1 MAVNAR
7 TEKFQHIE
15 VFDKPALFTNGRIA
29 RDTVPKGWYCYDIR
43 GSDDDPG
50 ELCYMEENVVVNHA
64 GSVLMPEKLAMPK
77 SGRLDVRDE
86 LGFLDEG
93 NMTLREFCEAHQLPC
108 PAENMKFHIRPAR
121 PEEAGLFYIKSGKA
135 SGYMRYIATREGV
148 EKLAGNGAV
157 TKGQR
162 ELIQKLLHDFP
173 DAVELFEY
181 EDYCKTPTLG
191 TASAFI
197 TMALDANLHEIDS
210 ESGYMQYIATRPRV
224 QKRGAHGLF
233 SSATAV
239 DLASAMSE
247 LEAHEGNVW
256 TIIYSLRR
264 EDAARLEYDSA
275 DAWRTLLMENAPALA
290 KSMKISLNNFHWYA
304 AFHDEGHHPHIHMM
318 VWSDNP
324 KEGFLTKDGIA
335 TMRSKLTNA
344 IFRDE
349 MQQIYERK
357 DVAYSDLVEAAQ
369 NAMREMISRMQ
380 HQICDSPIIEDNM
393 RQLVQALET
402 TTGKRQYGYLKK
414 PLKQFVDTIVDALAE
429 LPEASECY
437 EVWNQI
443 HEELNECYG
452 HSTPWERLPLS
463 QRKEFRKIKNDII
476 REAEN
481 IRLGL
486 PTFEDERMQDEP
498 EPESQKEEHQSYS
511 VYEQAQRYRTAKAV
525 LQDIYALDAEHADAV
540 KALEQLWEEGYT
552 VVAHQLGKFYRDDLS
567 TLRDHEKAEQW
578 FRCSAEAG
586 NDFSEYA
593 LGKLLLTQKR
603 TVEAL
608 EWLDKAAEQ
617 GNQFARYRLGKIYLT
632 GEPVSKDV
640 EKALAYLTASADQ
653 GNQFAQYAL
662 GKLYL
667 FGRDVPPD
675 REQAR
680 EWLIRAAAQG
690 NEYARFFLDR
700 FDQFRDPSVMLAA
713 TKLLHHM
720 SRIFQSNS
728 VPPSNPAGIRIDSKR
743 RRRLMEKRMAMGHR
757 ADDHEEQTQYQ
768 QSM

>member
-1 MAVNAR
+1 MA
-7 TEKFQHIE
+7 
-15 VFDKPALFTNGRIA
+15 
-29 RDTVPKGWYCYDIR
+29 
-43 GSDDDPG
+43 
-50 ELCYMEENVVVNHA
+50 
-64 GSVLMPEKLAMPK
+64 KLVQK
-77 SGRLDVRDE
+77 SG
-86 LGFLDEG
+86 
-93 NMTLREFCEAHQLPC
+93 
-108 PAENMKFHIRPAR
+108 
-121 PEEAGLFYIKSGKA
+121 YIKSGKA

-148 EKLAGNGAV
+148 EKLAGNSAV

-197 TMALDANLHEIDS
+197 SMALDANLHEIDS
-210 ESGYMQYIATRPRV
+210 ESGYMQYIATRPRA
-224 QKRGAHGLF
+224 QKRGIHGLF

-239 DLASAMSE
+239 DLASAISE

-264 EDAARLEYDSA
+264 EDADRLEYDNA
-275 DAWRTLLMENAPALA
+275 DAWRALLMENAPTLA
-290 KSMKISLNNFHWYA
+290 KSMKISLDNFHWYA

-318 VWSDNP
+318 VWSDDP

-335 TMRSKLTNA
+335 AMRSKLTNA

-369 NAMREMISRMQ
+369 NAMQEMISRMQ
-380 HQICDSPIIEDNM
+380 HQICDSPIIEANM
-393 RQLVQALET
+393 RQIVQALET
-402 TTGKRQYGYLKK
+402 TTGKKQYGYLKK
-414 PLKQFVDTIVDALAE
+414 PLKQLVDTIVDMLAE
-429 LPEASECY
+429 LPEVSECY

-452 HSTPWERLPLS
+452 HSTPWERIPLS

-498 EPESQKEEHQSYS
+498 EPENQKEEHQSYS
-511 VYEQAQRYRTAKAV
+511 VYEQAQRYRAAKAV
-525 LQDIYALDAEHADAV
+525 LQDIYALDAEHAEAV

-552 VVAHQLGKFYRDDLS
+552 VAAHQLGKFYRDDLS
-567 TLRDHEKAEQW
+567 TLRDHEKTEEW
-578 FRCSAEAG
+578 FRRSAEAG

-603 TVEAL
+603 WEEAL
-608 EWLDKAAEQ
+608 GWLGKAADH
-617 GNQFARYRLGKIYLT
+617 GNQFARYRLGKIYLA
-632 GEPVSKDV
+632 GESVPKDV
-640 EKALAYLTASADQ
+640 AKALAYLTASADQ
-653 GNQFAQYAL
+653 GNQFAQYTL

-667 FGRDVPPD
+667 LGRDVPPD

-690 NEYARFFLDR
+690 NEYARFFLDH

-713 TKLLHHM
+713 SKLLHHM
-720 SRIFQSNS
+720 SRIFQNNS
-728 VPPSNPAGIRIDSKR
+728 IPPVNPAGIRIDSKR
-743 RRRLMEKRMAMGHR
+743 RRRLMEKRMAMGHK

>member
-1 MAVNAR
+1 MA
-7 TEKFQHIE
+7 
-15 VFDKPALFTNGRIA
+15 
-29 RDTVPKGWYCYDIR
+29 
-43 GSDDDPG
+43 
-50 ELCYMEENVVVNHA
+50 
-64 GSVLMPEKLAMPK
+64 KLVQK
-77 SGRLDVRDE
+77 SG
-86 LGFLDEG
+86 
-93 NMTLREFCEAHQLPC
+93 
-108 PAENMKFHIRPAR
+108 
-121 PEEAGLFYIKSGKA
+121 YIKSEKA
-135 SGYMRYIATREGV
+135 GGYMKYIATREGV
-148 EKLAGNGAV
+148 EKLTGNGPV

-181 EDYCKTPTLG
+181 EDYRKAPTLG

-197 TMALDANLHEIDS
+197 TMALDANLHEINS
-210 ESGYMQYIATRPRV
+210 ESGYMSYIATRPRV
-224 QKRGAHGLF
+224 ERRGAHGLF
-233 SSATAV
+233 NSAAAV
-239 DLASAMSE
+239 DLDAAMSE
-247 LEAHEGNVW
+247 LEAHDGNVW

-264 EDAARLEYDSA
+264 EDAARLGYDNA
-275 DAWRTLLMENAPALA
+275 DAWRGLLMMHAQDLA
-290 KSMKISLNNFHWYA
+290 KAMKIPADHFRWYA
-304 AFHDEGHHPHIHMM
+304 AFHNEGHHPHIHMM
-318 VWSDNP
+318 VWSDDP
-324 KEGFLTKDGIA
+324 KEGFLTREGIA
-335 TMRSKLTNA
+335 AMRSKLTNA

-402 TTGKRQYGYLKK
+402 TTGKKQYGYLKK
-414 PLKQFVDTIVDALAE
+414 PLKQLVDTVVDALTE
-429 LPEASECY
+429 LPEVSECY

-486 PTFEDERMQDEP
+486 STFENERMQDEP

-511 VYEQAQRYRTAKAV
+511 VYEQTQRYRAAKAV
-525 LQDIYALDAEHADAV
+525 LQDIYALDAEHAEAV

-552 VVAHQLGKFYRDDLS
+552 VAAHQLGKFYRDDFS
-567 TLRDHEKAEQW
+567 TLRDHAKAEQW
-578 FRCSAEAG
+578 FRRSAEAG

-632 GEPVSKDV
+632 GEPVPKDV

-653 GNQFAQYAL
+653 GNQFAQYTL

-667 FGRDVPPD
+667 LGRDVPPD
-675 REQAR
+675 REQAK
-680 EWLIRAAAQG
+680 EWLIRSAVQG

-720 SRIFQSNS
+720 SRIFQNNS
-728 VPPSNPAGIRIDSKR
+728 VPPGNPAGIRIDSKR

>member
-1 MAVNAR
+1 
-7 TEKFQHIE
+7 
-15 VFDKPALFTNGRIA
+15 
-29 RDTVPKGWYCYDIR
+29 
-43 GSDDDPG
+43 
-50 ELCYMEENVVVNHA
+50 
-64 GSVLMPEKLAMPK
+64 
-77 SGRLDVRDE
+77 
-86 LGFLDEG
+86 
-93 NMTLREFCEAHQLPC
+93 
-108 PAENMKFHIRPAR
+108 
-121 PEEAGLFYIKSGKA
+121 
-135 SGYMRYIATREGV
+135 MRYIATREGV
-148 EKLAGNGAV
+148 EKLAGNSAV

-181 EDYCKTPTLG
+181 EDYCRTPTLG

-197 TMALDANLHEIDS
+197 SMALDANLHEIDS
-210 ESGYMQYIATRPRV
+210 ESGYMQYIATRPRA
-224 QKRGAHGLF
+224 QKRGIHGLF

-239 DLASAMSE
+239 DLASAISE

-264 EDAARLEYDSA
+264 EDADRLEYDNA
-275 DAWRTLLMENAPALA
+275 DAWRALLMENAPTLA
-290 KSMKISLNNFHWYA
+290 KSMKISLDNFHWYA

-318 VWSDNP
+318 VWSDDP

-335 TMRSKLTNA
+335 AMRSKLTNA

-369 NAMREMISRMQ
+369 NAMQEMISRMQ
-380 HQICDSPIIEDNM
+380 HQICDSPIIEANM
-393 RQLVQALET
+393 RQIVQALET
-402 TTGKRQYGYLKK
+402 TTGKKQYGYLKK
-414 PLKQFVDTIVDALAE
+414 PLKQLVDTIVDMLAE
-429 LPEASECY
+429 LPEVSECY

-452 HSTPWERLPLS
+452 HSTPWERIPLS

-498 EPESQKEEHQSYS
+498 EPENQKEEHQSYS
-511 VYEQAQRYRTAKAV
+511 VYEQAQRYRAAKAV
-525 LQDIYALDAEHADAV
+525 LQDIYALDAEHTEAV

-552 VVAHQLGKFYRDDLS
+552 VAAHQLGKFYRDDLS

-578 FRCSAEAG
+578 FRCSAKAG

-603 TVEAL
+603 WDEAM
-608 EWLDKAAEQ
+608 EWLDKAADH
-617 GNQFARYRLGKIYLT
+617 GSQFAQYRLGKIYLT
-632 GEPVSKDV
+632 GEFVPKDV

-667 FGRDVPPD
+667 FGGDVPPD

-700 FDQFRDPSVMLAA
+700 FDQFRDPTVMLAA

-743 RRRLMEKRMAMGHR
+743 RRRLMEKRVAMGHK
-757 ADDHEEQTQYQ
+757 ADDREEQTQYQ

>member
-1 MAVNAR
+1 MA
-7 TEKFQHIE
+7 
-15 VFDKPALFTNGRIA
+15 
-29 RDTVPKGWYCYDIR
+29 
-43 GSDDDPG
+43 
-50 ELCYMEENVVVNHA
+50 
-64 GSVLMPEKLAMPK
+64 KLVQK
-77 SGRLDVRDE
+77 SG
-86 LGFLDEG
+86 
-93 NMTLREFCEAHQLPC
+93 
-108 PAENMKFHIRPAR
+108 
-121 PEEAGLFYIKSGKA
+121 YIKSGKA

-162 ELIQKLLHDFP
+162 ELIQKLLTDFP

-197 TMALDANLHEIDS
+197 SMALDANFHEMDS

-224 QKRGAHGLF
+224 QKRGGHGLF

-239 DLASAMSE
+239 DLTSAMSE

-264 EDAARLEYDSA
+264 EDAVRLEYDNA
-275 DAWRTLLMENAPALA
+275 DAWRTLLMENAPTLA
-290 KSMKISLNNFHWYA
+290 KSMKISLDNFHWYA

-318 VWSDNP
+318 VWSDDP
-324 KEGFLTKDGIA
+324 KEGFLTKNGIA
-335 TMRSKLTNA
+335 AMRSKLTNA

-369 NAMREMISRMQ
+369 NAMREMISRIQ
-380 HQICDSPIIEDNM
+380 RQVCDSPIIEDNM
-393 RQLVQALET
+393 HQLVQALET
-402 TTGKRQYGYLKK
+402 TTGKKQYGYLKK
-414 PLKQFVDTIVDALAE
+414 PLKQLVDTIVDMLAE
-429 LPEASECY
+429 LPEVSECY

-452 HSTPWERLPLS
+452 HSTPWERIPLS

-498 EPESQKEEHQSYS
+498 EPENQKEEHQSYS
-511 VYEQAQRYRTAKAV
+511 VYEQAQRYRAAKAV
-525 LQDIYALDAEHADAV
+525 LQDIYALDAEHAEAV

-552 VVAHQLGKFYRDDLS
+552 VAAHQLGKFYRDDLS
-567 TLRDHEKAEQW
+567 TLRDYAKAEQW
-578 FRCSAEAG
+578 FRRSAEAG

-603 TVEAL
+603 WDEAM
-608 EWLDKAAEQ
+608 EWLDKAADH
-617 GNQFARYRLGKIYLT
+617 GSQFAQYRLGKIYLT
-632 GEPVSKDV
+632 GEFVPKDV

-667 FGRDVPPD
+667 FGRDAPSD

-743 RRRLMEKRMAMGHR
+743 RRRLMEKRMAMGHK
-757 ADDHEEQTQYQ
+757 ADDREEQTQYQ

>member
-1 MAVNAR
+1 MA
-7 TEKFQHIE
+7 
-15 VFDKPALFTNGRIA
+15 
-29 RDTVPKGWYCYDIR
+29 
-43 GSDDDPG
+43 
-50 ELCYMEENVVVNHA
+50 
-64 GSVLMPEKLAMPK
+64 KLVQK
-77 SGRLDVRDE
+77 SG
-86 LGFLDEG
+86 
-93 NMTLREFCEAHQLPC
+93 
-108 PAENMKFHIRPAR
+108 
-121 PEEAGLFYIKSGKA
+121 YIKSGKA

-162 ELIQKLLHDFP
+162 ELIQKLLTDFP

-197 TMALDANLHEIDS
+197 SMALDANFHEMDS

-224 QKRGAHGLF
+224 QKRGGHGLF

-239 DLASAMSE
+239 DLTSAMSE

-264 EDAARLEYDSA
+264 EDAVRLEYDNA
-275 DAWRTLLMENAPALA
+275 DAWRTLLMENAPTLA
-290 KSMKISLNNFHWYA
+290 KSMKISLDNFHWYA

-318 VWSDNP
+318 VWSDDP
-324 KEGFLTKDGIA
+324 KEGFLTKNGIA
-335 TMRSKLTNA
+335 AMRSKLTNA

-380 HQICDSPIIEDNM
+380 RQVCDSPIIEDNM
-393 RQLVQALET
+393 HQLVQALET
-402 TTGKRQYGYLKK
+402 TTGKKQYGYLKK
-414 PLKQFVDTIVDALAE
+414 PLKQLVDTIVDMLAE
-429 LPEASECY
+429 LPEVSECY

-452 HSTPWERLPLS
+452 HSTPWERIPLS

-498 EPESQKEEHQSYS
+498 EPENQKEEHQSYS
-511 VYEQAQRYRTAKAV
+511 VYEQAQRYRAAKAV
-525 LQDIYALDAEHADAV
+525 LQDIYALDAEHAEAV

-552 VVAHQLGKFYRDDLS
+552 VAAHQLGKFYRDDLS

-578 FRCSAEAG
+578 FRHSAEAG

-603 TVEAL
+603 TVEAMG
-608 EWLDKAAEQ
+608 WLSKAADH
-617 GNQFARYRLGKIYLT
+617 GNQFARYRLGKIYLAD
-632 GEPVSKDV
+632 ESVPKDV
-640 EKALAYLTASADQ
+640 AKALVYLTASADQ
-653 GNQFAQYAL
+653 GNQFAQYTL

-667 FGRDVPPD
+667 LGRDVPPD
-675 REQAR
+675 RERAK

-690 NEYARFFLDR
+690 NAYAQFFLDR

-728 VPPSNPAGIRIDSKR
+728 VPPGNPAGIRIDSKR
-743 RRRLMEKRMAMGHR
+743 RRRLMEKRVAMGHK

>member
-1 MAVNAR
+1 MA
-7 TEKFQHIE
+7 
-15 VFDKPALFTNGRIA
+15 
-29 RDTVPKGWYCYDIR
+29 
-43 GSDDDPG
+43 
-50 ELCYMEENVVVNHA
+50 
-64 GSVLMPEKLAMPK
+64 KLVQK
-77 SGRLDVRDE
+77 SG
-86 LGFLDEG
+86 
-93 NMTLREFCEAHQLPC
+93 
-108 PAENMKFHIRPAR
+108 
-121 PEEAGLFYIKSGKA
+121 YIKSGKA
-135 SGYMRYIATREGV
+135 GGYMRYIATREGV

-162 ELIQKLLHDFP
+162 ELIQKLLTDFP
-173 DAVELFEY
+173 DAAELFEY

-197 TMALDANLHEIDS
+197 GMALDANIHEIDS
-210 ESGYMQYIATRPRV
+210 ESGYMQYIATRPHV
-224 QKRGAHGLF
+224 QKHGSHGLF

-239 DLASAMSE
+239 DLTSAMSE

-275 DAWRTLLMENAPALA
+275 DAWRTLLMENAPTLA
-290 KSMKISLNNFHWYA
+290 KSMKISLDNFHWYA

-318 VWSDNP
+318 VWSDDP
-324 KEGFLTKDGIA
+324 KEGFLTKNGIA
-335 TMRSKLTNA
+335 AMRSKLTNA

-380 HQICDSPIIEDNM
+380 NQICASPIIENNM

-402 TTGKRQYGYLKK
+402 TTGKKQYGYLKK
-414 PLKQFVDTIVDALAE
+414 PLKQLVDTIVDALAE
-429 LPEASECY
+429 LPEVSECY

-525 LQDIYALDAEHADAV
+525 LQDIYARDAEHAEAV

-552 VVAHQLGKFYRDDLS
+552 VAAHQLGKFYRDDLS
-567 TLRDHEKAEQW
+567 TLRDHEKAKEW
-578 FRCSAEAG
+578 FRRSAEAG
-586 NDFSEYA
+586 NDFSGYV

-603 TVEAL
+603 TVEAM
-608 EWLDKAAEQ
+608 EWLGKAADH

-632 GEPVSKDV
+632 GESAPKDV
-640 EKALAYLTASADQ
+640 AKALAYLTASADQ
-653 GNQFAQYAL
+653 GNQFAQYTL

-667 FGRDVPPD
+667 LGRDVPPD

-680 EWLIRAAAQG
+680 EWLSRAAAQG

-700 FDQFRDPSVMLAA
+700 FDQFRDPSVMLAT

-728 VPPSNPAGIRIDSKR
+728 VPPSNPSGIRIDSKR
-743 RRRLMEKRMAMGHR
+743 RRRLVEKRMAMGHK

>member
-1 MAVNAR
+1 MA
-7 TEKFQHIE
+7 
-15 VFDKPALFTNGRIA
+15 
-29 RDTVPKGWYCYDIR
+29 
-43 GSDDDPG
+43 
-50 ELCYMEENVVVNHA
+50 
-64 GSVLMPEKLAMPK
+64 KLVQK
-77 SGRLDVRDE
+77 SG
-86 LGFLDEG
+86 
-93 NMTLREFCEAHQLPC
+93 
-108 PAENMKFHIRPAR
+108 
-121 PEEAGLFYIKSGKA
+121 YIKSEKA
-135 SGYMRYIATREGV
+135 GGYMKYIATREGV
-148 EKLAGNGAV
+148 EKLAGNGPV

-162 ELIQKLLHDFP
+162 ELIQKLLTDFP
-173 DAVELFEY
+173 DAAELFEY

-224 QKRGAHGLF
+224 QKRGTHGLF

-239 DLASAMSE
+239 DLTAAMSE

-264 EDAARLEYDSA
+264 EDAARLEFDNA
-275 DAWRTLLMENAPALA
+275 DAWRTLLMENSAALA
-290 KSMKISLNNFHWYA
+290 KSMKISFDNFRWYA

-318 VWSDNP
+318 VWSTDP
-324 KEGFLTKDGIA
+324 KEGYLTKDGIA
-335 TMRSKLTNA
+335 AMRSKLTNT

-349 MQQIYERK
+349 MQKIYERK

-369 NAMREMISRMQ
+369 DAMRELIGKMQ
-380 HQICDSPIIEDNM
+380 SHLCDDPVIEENM

-402 TTGKRQYGYLKK
+402 TTGKKQYGYLKK
-414 PLKQFVDTIVDALAE
+414 PLKQLVDTIVDELAK
-429 LPEASECY
+429 LPEVAECY

-443 HEELNECYG
+443 REELNECYG

-463 QRKEFRKIKNDII
+463 QRKEFRRIQNDII

-486 PTFEDERMQDEP
+486 PTFEDEKMQDEP
-498 EPESQKEEHQSYS
+498 EPEEQQEAHQSYN
-511 VYEQAQRYRTAKAV
+511 VYEQAQRYRAAKEV
-525 LQDIYALDAEHADAV
+525 LQNVYALDEKHAEAV
-540 KALEQLWEEGYT
+540 KELEQLWSEGYT
-552 VVAHQLGKFYRDDLS
+552 VAAHQLGKFYRDDLS
-567 TLRDHEKAEQW
+567 TLRDHEKAELW
-578 FRCSAEAG
+578 FRLSSEAG

-603 TVEAL
+603 TQEAML
-608 EWLDKAAEQ
+608 WLGKAADH

-632 GEPVSKDV
+632 GESVPKDV
-640 EKALAYLTASADQ
+640 QKALEYLTASAEQ
-653 GNQFAQYAL
+653 GNQFAQYTL

-667 FGRDVPPD
+667 LGRDVKQD
-675 REQAR
+675 REQAK
-680 EWLIRAAAQG
+680 EWLARSAAQG
-690 NEYARFFLDR
+690 NEYAQFFLDR

-720 SRIFQSNS
+720 GRIFRDNS
-728 VPPSNPAGIRIDSKR
+728 KPPHNPNGIRIDSKR
-743 RRRLMEKRMAMGHR
+743 RKRLTEKRMAMGHK
-757 ADDHEEQTQYQ
+757 ADDHEEQVQYQ

>member
-1 MAVNAR
+1 MA
-7 TEKFQHIE
+7 
-15 VFDKPALFTNGRIA
+15 
-29 RDTVPKGWYCYDIR
+29 
-43 GSDDDPG
+43 
-50 ELCYMEENVVVNHA
+50 
-64 GSVLMPEKLAMPK
+64 KLVQK
-77 SGRLDVRDE
+77 SG
-86 LGFLDEG
+86 
-93 NMTLREFCEAHQLPC
+93 
-108 PAENMKFHIRPAR
+108 
-121 PEEAGLFYIKSGKA
+121 YIKSGKA

-148 EKLAGNGAV
+148 EKLAGNGSV

-162 ELIQKLLHDFP
+162 ELIQKLLTDFP
-173 DAVELFEY
+173 DAMELFEY

-197 TMALDANLHEIDS
+197 SMALDANLYKTDS
-210 ESGYMQYIATRPRV
+210 ESGYMQYIATRPHV
-224 QKRGAHGLF
+224 QKQGAHGLF

-239 DLASAMSE
+239 DLTSAMSE
-247 LEAHEGNVW
+247 LKSHEGNVW

-264 EDAARLEYDSA
+264 EDAARLEYDNA
-275 DAWRTLLMENAPALA
+275 DAWRALLMENAPTLA
-290 KSMKISLNNFHWYA
+290 KSMKISLENFHWYA

-318 VWSDNP
+318 AWSDDP

-335 TMRSKLTNA
+335 AMRSKLTNA

-380 HQICDSPIIEDNM
+380 HQICDSSIIEDNM
-393 RQLVQALET
+393 HQLVQALET
-402 TTGKRQYGYLKK
+402 TSGKKQYGYLKK
-414 PLKQFVDTIVDALAE
+414 PLKQLVDTIVDVLAE
-429 LPEASECY
+429 LPEVSECY

-511 VYEQAQRYRTAKAV
+511 VYKQAQRYRTAKAV

-552 VVAHQLGKFYRDDLS
+552 VAAHQLGKFYRDDLS

-578 FRCSAEAG
+578 FRRSAGAG

-608 EWLDKAAEQ
+608 EWLGKAAEHS
-617 GNQFARYRLGKIYLT
+617 NQFARYRLGKIYLA
-632 GEPVSKDV
+632 GESVPRDM

-653 GNQFAQYAL
+653 GNQFAQYTL

-667 FGRDVPPD
+667 LGRDVPPD
-675 REQAR
+675 REQAE

-720 SRIFQSNS
+720 SRIFQNNS
-728 VPPSNPAGIRIDSKR
+728 VPPSNPAGIRVDSKR
-743 RRRLMEKRMAMGHR
+743 RRRLVEKRVAMGHK

>member
-1 MAVNAR
+1 MA
-7 TEKFQHIE
+7 
-15 VFDKPALFTNGRIA
+15 
-29 RDTVPKGWYCYDIR
+29 
-43 GSDDDPG
+43 
-50 ELCYMEENVVVNHA
+50 
-64 GSVLMPEKLAMPK
+64 KLVQK
-77 SGRLDVRDE
+77 SG
-86 LGFLDEG
+86 
-93 NMTLREFCEAHQLPC
+93 
-108 PAENMKFHIRPAR
+108 
-121 PEEAGLFYIKSGKA
+121 YIKSGKA

-162 ELIQKLLHDFP
+162 ELIQKLLTDFP
-173 DAVELFEY
+173 DAEELFEY

-197 TMALDANLHEIDS
+197 SMALDANLYKIDS
-210 ESGYMQYIATRPRV
+210 ESGYMQYIATRPHV
-224 QKRGAHGLF
+224 QKHGSHGLF

-239 DLASAMSE
+239 DLTSAMSE

-264 EDAARLEYDSA
+264 EDAARLEYDNA
-275 DAWRTLLMENAPALA
+275 DAWRALLMENAPTLA
-290 KSMKISLNNFHWYA
+290 KSMKISLENFHWYA

-318 VWSDNP
+318 VWSDDP

-335 TMRSKLTNA
+335 AMRSKLTNA

-380 HQICDSPIIEDNM
+380 RQVCDSPIIEDNM
-393 RQLVQALET
+393 HQLVQALET
-402 TTGKRQYGYLKK
+402 TSGKKQYGYLKK
-414 PLKQFVDTIVDALAE
+414 PLKQLVDTIVDVLAE
-429 LPEASECY
+429 LPEVSECY

-443 HEELNECYG
+443 NEELNECYG

-498 EPESQKEEHQSYS
+498 EPENQKEEHQSYS
-511 VYEQAQRYRTAKAV
+511 VYEQAQRYRAAKAV
-525 LQDIYALDAEHADAV
+525 LQDIYALDAEHAEAV
-540 KALEQLWEEGYT
+540 EALEQLWEEGYT
-552 VVAHQLGKFYRDDLS
+552 VAAHQLGKFYRDDLS

-603 TVEAL
+603 WEEAL
-608 EWLDKAAEQ
+608 GWLGKAADH
-617 GNQFARYRLGKIYLT
+617 GNQFARYRLGKIYLAD
-632 GEPVSKDV
+632 ESVPKDV
-640 EKALAYLTASADQ
+640 AKALAYLTVSADQ
-653 GNQFAQYAL
+653 GNQFAQYTL

-667 FGRDVPPD
+667 LGRDVPPN

-690 NEYARFFLDR
+690 NEYARFFLDC

-713 TKLLHHM
+713 SKLLHHM
-720 SRIFQSNS
+720 SRIFQNNS
-728 VPPSNPAGIRIDSKR
+728 VPPGNPAGIRIDSKR
-743 RRRLMEKRMAMGHR
+743 RRRLMEKRMAMGHK
-757 ADDHEEQTQYQ
+757 ADDHEEQMQYQ

>member
-1 MAVNAR
+1 MA
-7 TEKFQHIE
+7 
-15 VFDKPALFTNGRIA
+15 
-29 RDTVPKGWYCYDIR
+29 
-43 GSDDDPG
+43 
-50 ELCYMEENVVVNHA
+50 
-64 GSVLMPEKLAMPK
+64 KLVQK
-77 SGRLDVRDE
+77 SG
-86 LGFLDEG
+86 
-93 NMTLREFCEAHQLPC
+93 
-108 PAENMKFHIRPAR
+108 
-121 PEEAGLFYIKSGKA
+121 YIKSGKA

-162 ELIQKLLHDFP
+162 ELIQKLLTDFP
-173 DAVELFEY
+173 DAVELLEY

-224 QKRGAHGLF
+224 QKHGSHGLF
-233 SSATAV
+233 SSSTSA

-275 DAWRTLLMENAPALA
+275 DAWRTLLMENAPTLA
-290 KSMKISLNNFHWYA
+290 KSMKISLDNFHWYA

-318 VWSDNP
+318 VWSDDP

-335 TMRSKLTNA
+335 AMRSKLTNA

-380 HQICDSPIIEDNM
+380 NQICASPIIENNM

-402 TTGKRQYGYLKK
+402 TTGKKQYGYLKK
-414 PLKQFVDTIVDALAE
+414 PLKQLVDTIVDALAE
-429 LPEASECY
+429 LPEVSECY

-498 EPESQKEEHQSYS
+498 EPENQEEEHQSYS
-511 VYEQAQRYRTAKAV
+511 VYEQAQRYRAAKAV

-540 KALEQLWEEGYT
+540 KALERLWEEGYT
-552 VVAHQLGKFYRDDLS
+552 VAAHQLGKFYRDDLS

-578 FRCSAEAG
+578 FRHSAEAG

-603 TVEAL
+603 TVEAMG
-608 EWLDKAAEQ
+608 WLSKAADH
-617 GNQFARYRLGKIYLT
+617 GNQFARYRLGKIYLAD
-632 GEPVSKDV
+632 ESVPKDV
-640 EKALAYLTASADQ
+640 AKALVYLTASADQ
-653 GNQFAQYAL
+653 ENQFAQYTL

-667 FGRDVPPD
+667 LGRDVPLD

>member
-1 MAVNAR
+1 
-7 TEKFQHIE
+7 
-15 VFDKPALFTNGRIA
+15 
-29 RDTVPKGWYCYDIR
+29 
-43 GSDDDPG
+43 
-50 ELCYMEENVVVNHA
+50 
-64 GSVLMPEKLAMPK
+64 
-77 SGRLDVRDE
+77 
-86 LGFLDEG
+86 
-93 NMTLREFCEAHQLPC
+93 
-108 PAENMKFHIRPAR
+108 
-121 PEEAGLFYIKSGKA
+121 
-135 SGYMRYIATREGV
+135 MRYIATREGV
-148 EKLAGNGAV
+148 EKLAGNSAV

-162 ELIQKLLHDFP
+162 ELIQKLLTDFP

-197 TMALDANLHEIDS
+197 SMALDANLHEIDS

-224 QKRGAHGLF
+224 QKHGSHGLF
-233 SSATAV
+233 SSSTSV

-264 EDAARLEYDSA
+264 EDAARLEFDNA
-275 DAWRTLLMENAPALA
+275 DAWRTLLMENAPTLA

-318 VWSDNP
+318 VWSDDP

-335 TMRSKLTNA
+335 AMRSKLTNA

-380 HQICDSPIIEDNM
+380 NQICASPIIENNM

-402 TTGKRQYGYLKK
+402 TTGKKQYGYLKK
-414 PLKQFVDTIVDALAE
+414 PLKQLVDTIVDALAE
-429 LPEASECY
+429 LPEVSECY

-498 EPESQKEEHQSYS
+498 EPENQEEEHQSYS
-511 VYEQAQRYRTAKAV
+511 VYEQAQRYRAAKAV

-540 KALEQLWEEGYT
+540 KALDQLWEEGYT
-552 VVAHQLGKFYRDDLS
+552 VAAHQLGKFYRDDLS
-567 TLRDHEKAEQW
+567 TLRDQW

-617 GNQFARYRLGKIYLT
+617 DNQFARYRLGKIYLT
-632 GEPVSKDV
+632 GEPVPKDV

-653 GNQFAQYAL
+653 GNQFAQYTL

-667 FGRDVPPD
+667 LGRDVPPD

-720 SRIFQSNS
+720 SSIFQSNS

>member
-1 MAVNAR
+1 MVNLV
-7 TEKFQHIE
+7 Q
-15 VFDKPALFTNGRIA
+15 
-29 RDTVPKGWYCYDIR
+29 
-43 GSDDDPG
+43 
-50 ELCYMEENVVVNHA
+50 
-64 GSVLMPEKLAMPK
+64 K
-77 SGRLDVRDE
+77 SG
-86 LGFLDEG
+86 
-93 NMTLREFCEAHQLPC
+93 
-108 PAENMKFHIRPAR
+108 
-121 PEEAGLFYIKSGKA
+121 YIKSGKA
-135 SGYMRYIATREGV
+135 GGYMRYIATREGV
-148 EKLAGNGAV
+148 ERLAGNGAV

-162 ELIQKLLHDFP
+162 ELIQKLLTDFP
-173 DAVELFEY
+173 DAVELLEY

-224 QKRGAHGLF
+224 QKHGSHGLF
-233 SSATAV
+233 SSSTSV

-264 EDAARLEYDSA
+264 EDAARLEFDNA
-275 DAWRTLLMENAPALA
+275 DAWRTLLMENAPTLA

-318 VWSDNP
+318 VWSDDP
-324 KEGFLTKDGIA
+324 KEGFLTKGGIA
-335 TMRSKLTNA
+335 AMRSKLTNA

-357 DVAYSDLVEAAQ
+357 DMAYSDLVEAAQ
-369 NAMREMISRMQ
+369 NAMREMISRVQ

-402 TTGKRQYGYLKK
+402 TTGKKQYGYLKK
-414 PLKQFVDTIVDALAE
+414 PLKQLVDTVVDALTE
-429 LPEASECY
+429 LPEVSECY

-486 PTFEDERMQDEP
+486 PTFEDEGMQDEP
-498 EPESQKEEHQSYS
+498 EPESQKAEHQSYS
-511 VYEQAQRYRTAKAV
+511 VYEQAQRYRAAKAV
-525 LQDIYALDAEHADAV
+525 LQDIYALDAEHTEAV

-552 VVAHQLGKFYRDDLS
+552 VAAHQLGKFYRDDLS

-603 TVEAL
+603 TVEAMG
-608 EWLDKAAEQ
+608 WLSKAADH
-617 GNQFARYRLGKIYLT
+617 GNQFARYRLGKIYLAD
-632 GEPVSKDV
+632 ESVPKDV
-640 EKALAYLTASADQ
+640 AKALVYLTASADQ
-653 GNQFAQYAL
+653 ENQFAQYTFCL
-662 GKLYL
+662 LYTSPSP
-667 FGRDVPPD
+667 RD
-675 REQAR
+675 
-680 EWLIRAAAQG
+680 
-690 NEYARFFLDR
+690 
-700 FDQFRDPSVMLAA
+700 
-713 TKLLHHM
+713 
-720 SRIFQSNS
+720 
-728 VPPSNPAGIRIDSKR
+728 
-743 RRRLMEKRMAMGHR
+743 
-757 ADDHEEQTQYQ
+757 
-768 QSM
+768 

>member
-1 MAVNAR
+1 MA
-7 TEKFQHIE
+7 
-15 VFDKPALFTNGRIA
+15 
-29 RDTVPKGWYCYDIR
+29 
-43 GSDDDPG
+43 
-50 ELCYMEENVVVNHA
+50 
-64 GSVLMPEKLAMPK
+64 KLVQK
-77 SGRLDVRDE
+77 SG
-86 LGFLDEG
+86 
-93 NMTLREFCEAHQLPC
+93 
-108 PAENMKFHIRPAR
+108 
-121 PEEAGLFYIKSGKA
+121 YIKSGKA

-148 EKLAGNGAV
+148 EKLAGNGSVA
-157 TKGQR
+157 KGQR

-210 ESGYMQYIATRPRV
+210 ESGYMQYIAIRPRV
-224 QKRGAHGLF
+224 QKHGGHGLF
-233 SSATAV
+233 SSSTAV

-247 LEAHEGNVW
+247 LKAHEGNVW

-264 EDAARLEYDSA
+264 EDADCLEYDNA
-275 DAWRTLLMENAPALA
+275 DAWRALLMENAPTLA
-290 KSMKISLNNFHWYA
+290 KSMKISLENFHWYA

-318 VWSDNP
+318 VWSDDP
-324 KEGFLTKDGIA
+324 KEGFLTRDGIA
-335 TMRSKLTNA
+335 AMRSKLTNA

-357 DVAYSDLVEAAQ
+357 DVAYSDLVEAAK

-380 HQICDSPIIEDNM
+380 RQVCDSPIIEDNM
-393 RQLVQALET
+393 HQLVQALET
-402 TTGKRQYGYLKK
+402 TTGKKQYGYLKK
-414 PLKQFVDTIVDALAE
+414 PLKQLVDTIVDVLAE
-429 LPEASECY
+429 LPEVSECY

-476 REAEN
+476 REAES

-486 PTFEDERMQDEP
+486 PTFEDEGMQDDP
-498 EPESQKEEHQSYS
+498 ELETQKEEHQSYS
-511 VYEQAQRYRTAKAV
+511 VYEQAQRYRAAKAV
-525 LQDIYALDAEHADAV
+525 LQDIYALDAEHAEAV
-540 KALEQLWEEGYT
+540 KALDQLWAEGYT
-552 VVAHQLGKFYRDDLS
+552 VAAHQLGKFYRDDLS
-567 TLRDHEKAEQW
+567 TLRDHAKAEQW
-578 FRCSAEAG
+578 FRRSAEAG

-603 TVEAL
+603 WDEAM
-608 EWLDKAAEQ
+608 EWLDKAADH
-617 GNQFARYRLGKIYLT
+617 GSQFAQYRLGKIYLT
-632 GEPVSKDV
+632 GEFVPKDV

-690 NEYARFFLDR
+690 NAYARFFLDR
-700 FDQFRDPSVMLAA
+700 FDQFRNPSVMLAA
-713 TKLLHHM
+713 TTLLHHM

-743 RRRLMEKRMAMGHR
+743 RRRLMEKRMAMGHK

>member
-1 MAVNAR
+1 MA
-7 TEKFQHIE
+7 
-15 VFDKPALFTNGRIA
+15 
-29 RDTVPKGWYCYDIR
+29 
-43 GSDDDPG
+43 
-50 ELCYMEENVVVNHA
+50 
-64 GSVLMPEKLAMPK
+64 KLVQK
-77 SGRLDVRDE
+77 SG
-86 LGFLDEG
+86 
-93 NMTLREFCEAHQLPC
+93 
-108 PAENMKFHIRPAR
+108 
-121 PEEAGLFYIKSGKA
+121 YIKSGKA
-135 SGYMRYIATREGV
+135 GGYMRYIATREGV
-148 EKLAGNGAV
+148 ERLAGNGAV
-157 TKGQR
+157 KKGQR
-162 ELIQKLLHDFP
+162 ELIQKLLTDFP

-197 TMALDANLHEIDS
+197 TMALDTNLHEIDS

-224 QKRGAHGLF
+224 QKHGGHGLF
-233 SSATAV
+233 SSSTAV

-264 EDAARLEYDSA
+264 EDADRLEYDNA
-275 DAWRTLLMENAPALA
+275 DAWRALLMENAPTLA
-290 KSMKISLNNFHWYA
+290 KSMKISLENFHWYA

-318 VWSDNP
+318 VWSDDP
-324 KEGFLTKDGIA
+324 KEGFLTRDGIA
-335 TMRSKLTNA
+335 AMRSKLTNA

-357 DVAYSDLVEAAQ
+357 DVAYSDLVEAAK

-380 HQICDSPIIEDNM
+380 RQVCDSPIIEDNM
-393 RQLVQALET
+393 HQLVQALET
-402 TTGKRQYGYLKK
+402 TTGKKQYGYLKK
-414 PLKQFVDTIVDALAE
+414 PLKQLVDTIVDVLAE
-429 LPEASECY
+429 LPEVSECY

-476 REAEN
+476 REAES

-486 PTFEDERMQDEP
+486 PTFEDEGIQDDP
-498 EPESQKEEHQSYS
+498 ELETQKEEHQSYS
-511 VYEQAQRYRTAKAV
+511 VYEQAQRYRAAKAV
-525 LQDIYALDAEHADAV
+525 LQDIYALDAEHAEAV

-552 VVAHQLGKFYRDDLS
+552 VAAHQLGKFYRDDLS
-567 TLRDHEKAEQW
+567 TLRDYAKAEQW
-578 FRCSAEAG
+578 FRRSAEAG

-603 TVEAL
+603 WDEAM
-608 EWLDKAAEQ
+608 EWLDKAADH
-617 GNQFARYRLGKIYLT
+617 GSQFAQYRLGKISLT
-632 GEPVSKDV
+632 GEFVPKDV

-667 FGRDVPPD
+667 FGRDAPSD

-743 RRRLMEKRMAMGHR
+743 RRRLMEKRMAMGHK
-757 ADDHEEQTQYQ
+757 ADDREEQTQYQ

>member
-1 MAVNAR
+1 MA
-7 TEKFQHIE
+7 
-15 VFDKPALFTNGRIA
+15 
-29 RDTVPKGWYCYDIR
+29 
-43 GSDDDPG
+43 
-50 ELCYMEENVVVNHA
+50 
-64 GSVLMPEKLAMPK
+64 KLVQK
-77 SGRLDVRDE
+77 SG
-86 LGFLDEG
+86 
-93 NMTLREFCEAHQLPC
+93 
-108 PAENMKFHIRPAR
+108 
-121 PEEAGLFYIKSGKA
+121 YIKSGKA

-162 ELIQKLLHDFP
+162 ELIQKLLTDFP
-173 DAVELFEY
+173 DAAELFEY

-197 TMALDANLHEIDS
+197 GMALDANIHEIDS
-210 ESGYMQYIATRPRV
+210 ESGYMQYIATRPHV
-224 QKRGAHGLF
+224 QKHGSHGLF

-239 DLASAMSE
+239 DLTSAMSE

-275 DAWRTLLMENAPALA
+275 DAWRTLLMENAPTLA
-290 KSMKISLNNFHWYA
+290 KSMKISLDNFHWYA

-318 VWSDNP
+318 VWSDDP
-324 KEGFLTKDGIA
+324 KEGFLTKNGIA
-335 TMRSKLTNA
+335 AMRSKLTNA

-380 HQICDSPIIEDNM
+380 HQICDSPIIENNM

-402 TTGKRQYGYLKK
+402 TTGKKQYGYLKK
-414 PLKQFVDTIVDALAE
+414 PLKQLVDTIVDALAE
-429 LPEASECY
+429 LPEVSECY

-525 LQDIYALDAEHADAV
+525 LQDIYARDAEHAEAV

-552 VVAHQLGKFYRDDLS
+552 VAAHQLGKFYRDDLS
-567 TLRDHEKAEQW
+567 TLRDHEKAKEW
-578 FRCSAEAG
+578 FRRSAEAG
-586 NDFSEYA
+586 NDFSGYI

-603 TVEAL
+603 TVEAM
-608 EWLDKAAEQ
+608 EWLGKAADH

-632 GEPVSKDV
+632 GESAPKDV
-640 EKALAYLTASADQ
+640 AKALAYLTASADQ
-653 GNQFAQYAL
+653 GNQFAQYTL

-667 FGRDVPPD
+667 LGRDVPPD

-680 EWLIRAAAQG
+680 EWLSRAAAQG

-700 FDQFRDPSVMLAA
+700 FDQFRDPSVMLAT

-728 VPPSNPAGIRIDSKR
+728 VPPSNPSGIRIDSKR
-743 RRRLMEKRMAMGHR
+743 RRRLVEKRMAMGHK